1 MLNKFKGKRIFITG
15 NTGFKGSWLSYI
27 LFLNGANVM
36 GYSLPLSNENKSHY
50 KELNLNNKITQIE
63 GDIRDRNKLIST
75 VENFAPDYVFHLAA
89 QALVRLSYDDPH
101 NTFETNVMGSVNVLD
116 SVLNSKTVQ
125 SLVYIT
131 SDKCYENN
139 EWVWGY
145 RENDK
150 LGGRDPYSASKA
162 AAENVF
168 SAYLKSFIDNYPS
181 LGAASTRAGNVI
193 GGGDWSVDR
202 IVPDCIRSIN
212 ENSTITLRSPQ
223 ATRPW
228 QHVLEPLSGYLLL
241 ALKLHEDP
249 NKFSGSWNFGP
260 STTETATVY
269 ELANSVVKHFNKG
282 DIIQKP
288 DSSELHEAG
297 LLQLN
302 CDKAH
307 QELKWKQKWNLN
319 KTFKFTADWYKRVL
333 SGENVETVTKEQIN
347 QYFGVIND

>member
-131 SDKCYENN
+131 SDKCYLNL
-139 EWVWGY
+139 
-145 RENDK
+145 DK
-150 LGGRDPYSASKA
+150 TFSFKEQDVLGGLDNYSSSKA
-162 AAENVF
+162 SAEIIF
-168 SAYLKSFIDNYPS
+168 SSYFHSFFKKDNF
-181 LGAASTRAGNVI
+181 LRLVSTRAGNVI
-193 GGGDWSVDR
+193 GGGDMKSNR
-202 IVPDCIRSIN
+202 IIPDIIKSY
-212 ENSTITLRSPQ
+212 NSNKNIILRNPK

-228 QHVLEPLSGYLLL
+228 QHVLEPLSGYLLIGHNL
-241 ALKLHEDP
+241 INKKLKRNLLP
-249 NKFSGSWNFGP
+249 SWNFGP
-260 STTETATVY
+260 ELRNCKNVETITKLFLKRLKVKKLKIRTE
-269 ELANSVVKHFNKG
+269 NK
-282 DIIQKP
+282 KKF
-288 DSSELHEAG
+288 HESKF
-297 LLQLN
+297 LSLN
-302 CDKAH
+302 INKAKK
-307 QELKWKQKWNLN
+307 ELKWKPRLNLE
-319 KTFKFTADWYKRVL
+319 KTISFTADWYKKYFDKAD
-333 SGENVETVTKEQIN
+333 VEKFTDNQIQLFLDN
-347 QYFGVIND
+347 